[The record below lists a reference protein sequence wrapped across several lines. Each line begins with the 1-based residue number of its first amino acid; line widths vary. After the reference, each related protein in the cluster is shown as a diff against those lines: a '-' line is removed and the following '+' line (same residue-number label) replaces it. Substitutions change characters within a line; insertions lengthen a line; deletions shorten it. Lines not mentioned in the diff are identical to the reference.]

1 MRSIINL
8 DGAWTAAE
16 GSLGKAPEAFDHT
29 VPVPGLLDM
38 ASPSFA
44 EVGLQS
50 SLREAFWMRREFDLD
65 REPAPLNLLQI
76 GKARY
81 GTKVILNGVEIGEH
95 RPNHTVG
102 EFDLTGALQRG
113 RNELLVRLGP
123 WRDEEPTPVP
133 DGRDIEAYLAVPGIY
148 DSVELVLAEYPYID
162 VVKTAPDLDAGSVR
176 VLARLR
182 AGDEPAVFTLA
193 AVVREAASGDER
205 GSTNSGELSLA
216 PHESREVELEV
227 ALESP
232 RLWSPEDPFLY
243 VLDLSTP
250 ADSCSVRFGMR
261 SFVFDRASGYALLN
275 GQRYPMRGSAA
286 AMFRFFEDPDRGGRP
301 WDPTWVRRLHRQFK
315 AMHWN
320 TIRYAI
326 GFPPDFWYDIADEEG
341 LLVIDEFP
349 LFYIDLS
356 DDAPAVEAARALD
369 PSVRGHG
376 LRSITEGQ
384 PRTTEPARVPW
395 PAVLTADALE
405 TEFSEWVEGHCNH
418 PSVVMWV
425 SNCEGRS
432 PETRILVERIR
443 ELDPQHRPWG
453 DGWSGPPTDAD
464 PYVAHWYLQWNAA
477 MRKEP
482 AGIGMLSGMRK
493 TAIGYPLGGAPQE
506 LLPHLRT
513 PNKDF
518 DGVPVNTVGNAVLL
532 EEYGWLWLTRDGKPT
547 RLTEPIY
554 ESLDGWPAA
563 TADERRYTRARLTA
577 AETEFFRCNRTLAG
591 LLLFCALSSSHD
603 RVSTADAFT
612 DVESLDYEPHFLRY
626 VRDAFAPVALMV
638 DVWDRRLRGGI
649 LHEIPVAA
657 INDLP
662 DDWNGDLVVRV
673 RDADSGELVSEQRR
687 TIRIPALGQER
698 QHFGLTTVI
707 PDGEHQIVA
716 ELTDGEG
723 YSVRSVR
730 DVRVASD

>member
-1 MRSIINL
+1 MRSIISL
-8 DGAWTAAE
+8 DGVWKAAE
-16 GSLGKAPEAFDHT
+16 GNLAEVPANFAHT

-38 ASPSFA
+38 ASPPFA
-44 EVGLQS
+44 EIGLRS
-50 SLREAFWMRREFDLD
+50 TLREAFWVRREFDLD
-65 REPAPLNLLQI
+65 RDPAPLNLLRI

-102 EFDLTGALQRG
+102 EFDLGGALKRG

-123 WRDEEPTPVP
+123 WRDDEPTSVP
-133 DGRDIEAYLAVPGIY
+133 DGRDIESYLAVPGLY
-148 DSVELVLAEYPYID
+148 DSVELVLADYPYID

-182 AGDEPAVFTLA
+182 AGAESTVFALD
-193 AVVREAASGDER
+193 AVVHEVASGVER
-205 GSTNSGELSLA
+205 GSGSSGELTLA
-216 PHESREVELEV
+216 PHETREVEFEV

-243 VLDLSTP
+243 ELRLNTP
-250 ADSCSVRFGMR
+250 ADSRNVRFGMR
-261 SFVFDRASGYALLN
+261 SFAFDKASGHALLN
-275 GQRYPMRGSAA
+275 GQRYPMRGSASA
-286 AMFRFFEDPDRGGRP
+286 IFRFFEDPDRGDRP
-301 WDPTWVRRLHRQFK
+301 WDPAWVRKLHRQFK

-326 GFPPDFWYDIADEEG
+326 GFPPAFWYDIADEEG

-349 LFYIDLS
+349 LFYIYLA
-356 DDAPAVEAARALD
+356 DDAPAVEAALALD
-369 PSVRGHG
+369 PSVRNYG
-376 LRSITEGQ
+376 LRSITAGQ
-384 PRTTEPARVPW
+384 PRTTEPARVEW
-395 PAVLTADALE
+395 PAALTADALE
-405 TEFSEWVEGHCNH
+405 TEFSEWVDGHCNH
-418 PSVVMWV
+418 PSVVMWS

-432 PETRILVERIR
+432 PETGVLVERIR
-443 ELDPQHRPWG
+443 KLDPQHRPWS
-453 DGWSGPPTDAD
+453 DGWNGPPTDAD
-464 PYVAHWYLQWNAA
+464 PYMVHWYLQWNAA
-477 MRKEP
+477 MRGEP
-482 AGIGMLSGMRK
+482 TGLGMLSAMRK
-493 TAIGYPLGGAPQE
+493 TAIGYPLGGAPEE

-518 DGVPVNTVGNAVLL
+518 DGVPVNTGGNTVFL

-554 ESLDGWPAA
+554 ESMQGWPVA

-591 LLLFCALSSSHD
+591 LLLYCALSSSHD

-612 DVESLDYEPHFLRY
+612 DLDSLDYEPHFWEY

-638 DVWDRRLRGGI
+638 DVWDRELAGGV
-649 LHEIPVAA
+649 LHEIPVTA

-662 DDWNGDLVVRV
+662 DDWNGELVVRV
-673 RDADSGELVSEQRR
+673 VTAVTGVVVSEHRR
-687 TIRIPALGQER
+687 AIRIPALGQER
-698 QHFGLTTVI
+698 RYFGLTTVI

-716 ELTDGEG
+716 ELTDGDG
-723 YSVRSVR
+723 SSVRSVR
-730 DVRVASD
+730 DVRVVSG

>member
-8 DGAWTAAE
+8 DGVWSAAE
-16 GSLGKAPEAFDHT
+16 GNLKETPADFAHS

-38 ASPSFA
+38 ASPAFA
-44 EVGLQS
+44 EIGLQS
-50 SLREAFWMRREFDLD
+50 SLREAFWVRREFELD
-65 REPAPLNLLQI
+65 REPAPLNLLRI

-81 GTKVILNGVEIGEH
+81 GTKVILNGTEIGEH

-102 EFDLTGALQRG
+102 EFDLGGALRRG
-113 RNELLVRLGP
+113 HNELLVRLGP
-123 WRDEEPTPVP
+123 WRDDEPTSVP
-133 DGRDIEAYLAVPGIY
+133 DGRDIESYIAVPGIY
-148 DSVELVLAEYPYID
+148 DSVELMLADYPYID

-176 VLARLR
+176 VFARLR
-182 AGDEPAVFTLA
+182 AGAEPATFALD
-193 AVVREAASGDER
+193 AVVREASSGLSR
-205 GSTNSGELSLA
+205 GTTTSAELTLA
-216 PHESREVELEV
+216 AHETREVDFEV

-243 VLDLSTP
+243 TLQLDTP
-250 ADSCSVRFGMR
+250 ADSRSIRFGMR
-261 SFVFDRASGYALLN
+261 SFAFDKASGHALLN
-275 GQRYPMRGSAA
+275 GRRYPMRGSASA
-286 AMFRFFEDPDRGGRP
+286 IFRFFEDTDRGDRP
-301 WDPTWVRRLHRQFK
+301 WDPEWVRKLHRQFK

-326 GFPPDFWYDIADEEG
+326 GFPPAFWYDIADEEG

-356 DDAPAVEAARALD
+356 DDAPAVKAALALD
-369 PSVRGHG
+369 PSVRSYG
-376 LRSITEGQ
+376 LRSITAAQ
-384 PRTTEPARVPW
+384 PRTTEPARVSW
-395 PAVLTADALE
+395 PAALTADALE
-405 TEFSEWVEGHCNH
+405 AEFTEWVEGHCNH
-418 PSVVMWV
+418 PSVVMWG

-432 PETRILVERIR
+432 PETRVLVERIR
-443 ELDPQHRPWG
+443 KLDPQHRPWG

-477 MRKEP
+477 MRGDA
-482 AGIGMLSGMRK
+482 AGIGMLSAMRK

-513 PNKDF
+513 ANKDF
-518 DGVPVNTVGNAVLL
+518 DGVPVNTGDHAVLL

-547 RLTEPIY
+547 RLTEPVY
-554 ESLDGWPAA
+554 ETLEGWPAA

-591 LLLFCALSSSHD
+591 QLLFCALSSSHD

-612 DVESLDYEPHFLRY
+612 DLDSLDYEPHFLRY
-626 VRDAFAPVALMV
+626 VRDAFAPVGLMV
-638 DVWDRRLRGGI
+638 DLWDRELAGGI
-649 LHEIPVAA
+649 FHEIPVTA

-662 DDWNGDLVVRV
+662 DDWNGELTVRV
-673 RDADSGELVSEQRR
+673 RDAVTDEVVSEQRR
-687 TIRIPALGQER
+687 AIRIPALGQER
-698 QHFGLTTVI
+698 RYFGLTTVI

-716 ELTDGEG
+716 ELTDGDG
-723 YSVRSVR
+723 YSVRSLR
-730 DVRVASD
+730 DVRIVSG